1 MQDVETY
8 DKHWVLAIPYIEMNK
23 ISLTNERSQTRVLAA
38 TSEEEFG
45 QMDMIIDKGGS
56 QKIKM

>member
-1 MQDVETY
+1 MQDVEAY

-23 ISLTNERSQTRVLAA
+23 ISLTNERSQTQVLAA

-45 QMDMIIDKGGS
+45 HDN
-56 QKIKM
+56 